1 MIDQVKLTTRKEIAP
16 IDIAK
21 TLVTDI
27 SQLIENTRLKVAREI
42 NDTQIKLCWLIGN
55 RINAEILQSQKAQYG
70 EQIINHIAEE
80 LTLKYGRGFNSSKL
94 FRMVKFTKLFIDFE
108 IVATLSQ
115 QLSWSHFVLLIA
127 IEDQLKRDFYAEMSR
142 VSNWSV
148 RKLKAQVDSMLYE
161 RTAISKQPEEVAKLE
176 ITKLQEKDQLTP
188 TMLFKDPYFLD
199 FVGLESSYS
208 ENDLENAILNEIT
221 KFLQELGTDFCFVE
235 RQKRMS
241 TARKDRYLDLLL
253 YNRSLRR
260 LIAIDLKIG
269 EFDPAYK
276 GQMEWYLKWLN
287 KNERKPWEEEPLGI
301 ILCADKDEED
311 IEYLELDKSGIHVAQ
326 YLTGLPPKE
335 ILEAKLRQAIN
346 VARENYTKKEIETLL
361 ENKDKTNAF
370 VDVDLNNVINED
382 DPEDKF

>member
-1 MIDQVKLTTRKEIAP
+1 MIAQTKLATREEVIP
-16 IDIAK
+16 INITKA
-21 TLVTDI
+21 LVSDI
-27 SQLIENTRLKVAREI
+27 SQLIDNAKLKVAREF
-42 NDTQIKLCWLIGN
+42 NDTQIKLCWVIGN
-55 RINAEILQSQKAQYG
+55 RINSEILNSQKAQYG
-70 EQIINHIAEE
+70 EQVIEQLADE
-80 LTLKYGRGFNSSKL
+80 LTSKYGRGFSRPNL
-94 FRMVKFTKLFIDFE
+94 FKMVRFTKLFANFE
-108 IVATLSQ
+108 IVSTLSR
-115 QLSWSHFVLLIA
+115 QLTWSHFVLLIA

-148 RKLKAQVDSMLYE
+148 RKLKAQIDGMLYE
-161 RTAISKQPEEVAKLE
+161 RTAISKQPEEIAKLE
-176 ITKLQEKDQLTP
+176 IAKLQEKDQLTT

-199 FVGLESSYS
+199 FVGLEGSYS

-241 TARKDRYLDLLL
+241 TGRKDRYLDLLL
-253 YNRSLRR
+253 YNRSLQR

-276 GQMEWYLKWLN
+276 GQMEWYLKWLD

-301 ILCADKDEED
+301 ILCAGKDEED

-346 VARENYTKKEIETLL
+346 VARENYAKKETIELL
-361 ENKDKTNAF
+361 DKKG
-370 VDVDLNNVINED
+370 E
-382 DPEDKF
+382 